1 MDSSDEGESSVEY
14 ENIAVVYLAPYIKN
28 PTQQSLGKWQIQG
41 ESLVDSENNQVRFKA
56 ISYENEIIDWL
67 ESALNEAGG
76 ISNLRMA
83 IECYTD
89 VVKRLTGQ
97 KENTMDLQ
105 AFFHK
110 KERKFRHSIKASG

>member
-1 MDSSDEGESSVEY
+1 MRTS
-14 ENIAVVYLAPYIKN
+14 
-28 PTQQSLGKWQIQG
+28 
-41 ESLVDSENNQVRFKA
+41 KA
-56 ISYENEIIDWL
+56 HITKWL

-97 KENTMDLQ
+97 KDNTMDLQ
-105 AFFHK
+105 AFFNK
-110 KERKFRHSIKASG
+110 KGNERFLDIALEIEKTSVYFEGYLENYNTEQTKKTYPKT